1 MITFEDVLQL
11 AEEGNIDAM
20 VVAIQELVWNTEF
33 AIDSEPELRSKVIEY
48 LDTALNAGNVE
59 AMNQLG
65 AMYHE
70 GKVVEQDLYKSFLCY
85 EMAAENGHISG
96 TCNLGFCYFY
106 GDGVEKN
113 YEKAYMAFSKAA
125 LVQDVPDAVIRL
137 GDMYL
142 NGYYVKKDE
151 KAAVDLYFRMKRK
164 TEKNLGDFGNLQA
177 YSDVMRRIGD
187 LYFEGRGVEKDVA
200 KAIKCYADA
209 LHCYELRER
218 QNDFYASE
226 GLKRTKEK
234 LKRAMEE
241 I

>member
-33 AIDSEPELRSKVIEY
+33 AIDSEPEIREKVIEY

-70 GKVVEQDLYKSFLCY
+70 GKVVEQDRYKSFLCY
-85 EMAAENGHISG
+85 EMAAENGHMSG

-125 LVQDVPDAVIRL
+125 MVGKIRDALIRI

-142 NGYYVKKDE
+142 NGYYVKKDVN
-151 KAAVDLYFRMKRK
+151 AAVTLYFKVKRK
-164 TEKNLGDFGNLQA
+164 TEKDLGDFGNLQA

-187 LYFEGRGVEKDVA
+187 LYYEGLGVEKDVA
-200 KAIKCYADA
+200 QAIKCYADA
-209 LHCYELRER
+209 LHCYELRGK
-218 QNDFYASE
+218 QNDFYATE
-226 GLKRTKEK
+226 GLKKTKER
-234 LKRAMEE
+234 LKRALGE